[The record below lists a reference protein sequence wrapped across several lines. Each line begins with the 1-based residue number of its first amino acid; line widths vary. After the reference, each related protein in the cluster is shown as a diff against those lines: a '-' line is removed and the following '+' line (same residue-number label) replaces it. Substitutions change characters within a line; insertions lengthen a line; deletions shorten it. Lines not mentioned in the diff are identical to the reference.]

1 MHNLDQKSANS
12 TIGYQINTVFNQLDK
27 NQDSGISKTEFIEEC
42 LNDEFL
48 LYFLSPNIDI

>member
-42 LNDEFL
+42 LNVEFL
-48 LYFLSPNIDI
+48 LNFLSPNIDI